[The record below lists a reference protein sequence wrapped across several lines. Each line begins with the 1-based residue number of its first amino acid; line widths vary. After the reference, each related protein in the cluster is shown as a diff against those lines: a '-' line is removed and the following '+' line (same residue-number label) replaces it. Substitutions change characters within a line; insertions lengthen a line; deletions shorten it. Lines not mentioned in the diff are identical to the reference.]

1 MCFEKACVDLC
12 SKEQGSSLSVLQ
24 SDTTFFLSDCCR
36 SQLLTVVSFPVHLP
50 GGVLHDSHA
59 EQTHRQSAARLH
71 KAGQLNPT
79 NGVIPSSNLMKV
91 FCEYDLP
98 FKTHSVHLQRRSNR
112 KEYYSTLCLSCTIST
127 GGGWGYYHAC
137 FSVAYKQPKLGWVI
151 FIYSS
156 YVQYPC
162 ACTLTQVDSSLKMSF
177 HVNERQL
184 HS

>member
-1 MCFEKACVDLC
+1 MLRKNKKVHTLEEKMCFEKACVDLC

-127 GGGWGYYHAC
+127 GGGWGYYRAC
-137 FSVAYKQPKLGWVI
+137 FSVATNSQNLAGWYSYTVHMYSIHVLVHWHKLT
-151 FIYSS
+151 
-156 YVQYPC
+156 P
-162 ACTLTQVDSSLKMSF
+162 L
-177 HVNERQL
+177 
-184 HS
+184 